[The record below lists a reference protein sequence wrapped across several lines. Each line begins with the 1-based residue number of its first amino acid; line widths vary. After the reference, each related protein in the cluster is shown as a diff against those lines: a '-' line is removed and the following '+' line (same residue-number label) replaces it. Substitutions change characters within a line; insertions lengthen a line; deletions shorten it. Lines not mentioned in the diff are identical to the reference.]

1 MASRL
6 YRTTRQLFLA
16 VQAALL
22 RLQVHSL
29 GTPTLAAL
37 IALAVTGLI
46 LLDARPTQTR
56 VARLLPARCH
66 DALGRLLRDMPFST
80 RALSAVLIAFA
91 KRLGRAGYLILDD
104 VIIEKAFAK
113 RLRWASTLYSFA
125 KKRTLWGI
133 HIVVLVWCS
142 CDGGWRI
149 PVGFRLWRPKRS
161 CRKQRYQTKL
171 QLASELV
178 DLVVASGLK
187 VHYIVGDT
195 HYSAGWFSKR
205 LSRLGLTWHGTL
217 DPKTTVVWRG
227 KKQSVRALAEI
238 VHLKWRKQLGLRAV
252 ALHVY
257 APKYGHI
264 RLVVTKNRHGN
275 YEYLVSNDLQADLTT
290 MVARKRSRWS
300 VETVFRDSKQFT
312 GLEACQCWVDQAMV
326 RHVGLV
332 LLTFVVLQLLRTT
345 PDESVGAVKER
356 WQVAVVRDGEITPPP
371 LRACPPELRPTAFV
385 LLLSHTD

>member
-16 VQAALL
+16 VEAALV
-22 RLQVHSL
+22 RLHLNTL

-56 VARLLPARCH
+56 VARVLPGRCH
-66 DALGRLLRDMPFST
+66 DALNRLLREMPFST
-80 RALSAVLIAFA
+80 RALSSLLSAFA
-91 KRLGRAGYLILDD
+91 KRLSRDGYLVLDD
-104 VIIEKAFAK
+104 VIVEKAFAK
-113 RLRWASTLYSFA
+113 RLPWAGKIYSFA
-125 KKRTLWGI
+125 KKRKLWGI

-142 CDGGWRI
+142 CDGAWRI
-149 PVGFRLWRPKRS
+149 PIGFRLWRPKRS
-161 CRKQRYQTKL
+161 CRPARYRTKL
-171 QLASELV
+171 QLATELV
-178 DLVVASGLK
+178 TRAVAVGVS
-187 VHYIVGDT
+187 VRYVVGDT
-195 HYSAGWFSKR
+195 HYSAGWFSQR
-205 LSRLGLTWHGTL
+205 LARLGLTWHGPL
-217 DPKTTVVWRG
+217 DPKTNVVWRG
-227 KKQSVRALAEI
+227 RKQAVRELALQLR
-238 VHLKWRKQLGLRAV
+238 LKWRQQVGVRAKALR
-252 ALHVY
+252 VY
-257 APKYGHI
+257 APKYGHL

-275 YEYLVSNDLQADLTT
+275 YEYLVSNDLKADLTS
-290 MVARKRSRWS
+290 MVQRKRSRWS

-356 WQVAVVRDGEITPPP
+356 WQVAVISDGQVAPPP
-371 LRACPPELRPTAFV
+371 LKACPPELRLTA
-385 LLLSHTD
+385 